1 MPKASS
7 PNVCSL
13 ETCRLEMGVVR
24 AVCVCGCVQVA
35 NWFVSNNKVTL
46 RQNSS
51 FQYLIVGANTE
62 GIMLLQCNMAC
73 CTRAGQ

>member
-24 AVCVCGCVQVA
+24 AVCVCVCAGGKLVCV
-35 NWFVSNNKVTL
+35 
-46 RQNSS
+46 
-51 FQYLIVGANTE
+51 
-62 GIMLLQCNMAC
+62 
-73 CTRAGQ
+73 